1 MMKKYCAAAAA
12 AGLML
17 ASTAQAFEAYT
28 DYAPSKEVWD
38 VTMVKVNPNRI
49 DDYLEGIKQTWVAG
63 CEIAKKHGVVVD
75 CYVYLSETA
84 ANRDFNMMLVM
95 KLPSAAV
102 SDPDAAMFKQIQ
114 TETRAQLEQAKQD
127 KLVEGYDQLRTFWG
141 QMAFRRIEFK

>member
-1 MMKKYCAAAAA
+1 MKKIGYAAAA

-17 ASTAQAFEAYT
+17 ASTAQAFEVYT
-28 DYAPSKEVWD
+28 DYTPSKEVWD

-49 DDYLEGIKQTWVAG
+49 DDYLAGLKQTWMAG
-63 CEIAKKHGVVVD
+63 CDIGKKHGVVVD
-75 CYVYLSETA
+75 CSIFLSETA

-114 TETRAQLEQAKQD
+114 AETRAQLEQAKQD
-127 KLVEGYDQLRTFWG
+127 KLVAGYEELRTFWG
-141 QMAFRRIEFK
+141 EMAFRKIEFK